1 MRYVNHD
8 CQYCFLMLMSI
19 KLKQNNRK
27 SRGID
32 LEDGKSVMYV
42 SVDGTDVRLQEPTP
56 FNRLWYSHK
65 FRAADLRY
73 EMGVS
78 LVSGETVWLYGPF
91 PDGLHND
98 QSILNRNLVGR
109 LDENEKVLG
118 DRGYRSPRIVHSLG
132 ASNEKERREKL
143 LRAYHEQING
153 KIKSFSSISQRWRHE
168 LHKHSTCM
176 FAVVNIVQ
184 LQLLLEK

>member
-1 MRYVNHD
+1 MN
-8 CQYCFLMLMSI
+8 I
-19 KLKQNNRK
+19 KLKWNNRK
-27 SRGID
+27 SKGID

-118 DRGYRSPRIVHSLG
+118 DRGYRSPRIVHSLS
-132 ASNEKERREKL
+132 ASDGNGRKRSYCAPTTSKL
-143 LRAYHEQING
+143 TG
-153 KIKSFSSISQRWRHE
+153 K
-168 LHKHSTCM
+168 STRLPLSHNVGDMNYIGTAPVC
-176 FAVVNIVQ
+176 
-184 LQLLLEK
+184 LL